1 MLYVIKL
8 TGLKIVSDFKKFNVY
23 IFVAEKL
30 PIMQSNQKIQ
40 IEVNSEFGQL
50 EGVIVHTPGQE
61 VEEMTPENAERALYS
76 DILNL
81 SVASEEYASFK
92 GILNK
97 VTRTFEVKD
106 LLADILNVDEVKN
119 VLLNEICQSESAME
133 ILPKLMNQNAPE
145 LARQLIQGVFLERN
159 NLTRYLSQE
168 RFSLRPLHNF
178 LFTRDASMSFGNEVL
193 IGKMANKVRDREA
206 VIMNAIFNHHP
217 LLETKT
223 INSNTPESLLDF
235 PEISIEGG
243 DFQVGREDVLVIG
256 TGIRTSTQGID
267 FILEKLKTKKEKLRH
282 VLIQELPDTPE
293 SFIHLDMVFT
303 FLDVDACMVYEPLIM
318 GTNRFHT
325 IHIQLENGKVTDIS
339 ERKNLPKAL
348 QKLGIDL
355 KPVHC
360 GGGID
365 NWTQEREQ
373 WHSGA
378 NFLAFAPGKVIGY
391 ERNVHTLDQL
401 NQSGF
406 QIIPSK
412 DILNGS
418 AAIPEGKCVITIPG
432 SELARGG
439 GGARCMSMPIRR
451 GKVNW

>member
-1 MLYVIKL
+1 MLTDQK
-8 TGLKIVSDFKKFNVY
+8 
-23 IFVAEKL
+23 
-30 PIMQSNQKIQ
+30 MQV
-40 IEVNSEFGQL
+40 EVCSEFGVL
-50 EGVIVHTPGQE
+50 EGVIIHTPGQE

-81 SVASEEYASFK
+81 SVAANEYSYFK
-92 GILNK
+92 QVLNK

-106 LLADILNVDEVKN
+106 LLSDILNIDQVKSS
-119 VLLNEICQSESAME
+119 LLAEICLNEGAMD
-133 ILPKLMNQNAPE
+133 ILPVLMEQKATE

-193 IGKMANKVRDREA
+193 IGKMASKVRDREA
-206 VIMNAIFNHHP
+206 VIMNAIFTHHP
-217 LLETKT
+217 LIETTT
-223 INSNTPESLLDF
+223 INPNTPESIRNFLG
-235 PEISIEGG
+235 ISIEGG

-267 FILEKLKTKKEKLRH
+267 FILENIKAKKSGLQH
-282 VLIQELPDTPE
+282 ILIQELPDTPE

-303 FLDVDACMVYEPLIM
+303 FLDVDTCMVYEPLIM

-325 IHIQLENGKVTDIS
+325 IHIRIENGKVIDIR
-339 ERKNLPKAL
+339 EQENLPKAL
-348 QKLGIDL
+348 QKLGIDME
-355 KPVHC
+355 PVKC

-365 NWTQEREQ
+365 SWTQEREQ

-378 NFLAFAPGKVIGY
+378 NFFAFAPGQVIGY
-391 ERNVHTLDQL
+391 ERNVHTMDQL
-401 NQSGF
+401 SQKGF
-406 QIIPSK
+406 QIIPAK
-412 DILNGS
+412 DLLSGLCE
-418 AAIPEGKCVITIPG
+418 IPDGKCVVTIPG

-451 GKVNW
+451 KKV

>member
-1 MLYVIKL
+1 ML
-8 TGLKIVSDFKKFNVY
+8 T
-23 IFVAEKL
+23 
-30 PIMQSNQKIQ
+30 NQKMQ
-40 IEVNSEFGQL
+40 VEVHSEIGEL
-50 EGVIVHTPGQE
+50 EGVIIHTPGQE

-81 SVASEEYASFK
+81 SVAGNEYSYFK
-92 GILNK
+92 GVLNK

-106 LLADILNVDEVKN
+106 LLTDILQNSEVKSSLLKEICSGEGALDIYP
-119 VLLNEICQSESAME
+119 VLLEQS
-133 ILPKLMNQNAPE
+133 APE
-145 LARQLIQGVFLERN
+145 LARQLIQGVFIERN

-193 IGKMANKVRDREA
+193 IGKMASKVRDREA
-206 VIMNAIFNHHP
+206 LIMNAIFTHHP
-217 LLETKT
+217 LLGTKT
-223 INSNTPESLLDF
+223 INPNTAENSRSF
-235 PEISIEGG
+235 QGISIEGG
-243 DFQVGREDVLVIG
+243 DFQVGRHDVLVIG

-267 FILEKLKTKKEKLRH
+267 FILENIKKSRSGVQH
-282 VLIQELPDTPE
+282 VLVQELPDTPE

-325 IHIQLENGKVTDIS
+325 IHIRIEDGKVAQIR
-339 ERKNLPKAL
+339 EEQNLPKAL
-348 QKLGIDL
+348 KKLGIDME
-355 KPVHC
+355 PIEC
-360 GGGID
+360 GGQLD

-391 ERNVHTLDQL
+391 ERNVHTMEQL
-401 NQSGF
+401 SRNGF
-406 QIIPSK
+406 QIIQAK
-412 DILNGS
+412 DILNGT
-418 AAIPEGKCVITIPG
+418 AEIPNGKCVITIPG

-451 GKVNW
+451 KSI

>member
-1 MLYVIKL
+1 MQ
-8 TGLKIVSDFKKFNVY
+8 TN
-23 IFVAEKL
+23 EK
-30 PIMQSNQKIQ
+30 MQV
-40 IEVNSEFGQL
+40 EVNSEIGEL

-81 SVASEEYASFK
+81 SVAGSEYSYFK
-92 GILNK
+92 GVLNK
-97 VTRTFEVKD
+97 VTQTFEVTD
-106 LLADILNVDEVKN
+106 LLIEILRSNEVKAS
-119 VLLNEICQSESAME
+119 LLKEVCLAEGAMDIFASLVE
-133 ILPKLMNQNAPE
+133 QPAPE
-145 LARQLIQGVFLERN
+145 LARLLIQGVFLERN

-178 LFTRDASMSFGNEVL
+178 LFTRDASMSFGNRVL
-193 IGKMANKVRDREA
+193 IGKMASRVRDREA

-217 LLETKT
+217 LLKTST
-223 INSNTPESLLDF
+223 INPNTPEVAKKF
-235 PEISIEGG
+235 QGISIEGG

-267 FILEKLKTKKEKLRH
+267 FILENIKNTRPGVQHIL
-282 VLIQELPDTPE
+282 VQELPDTPE

-303 FLDVDACMVYEPLIM
+303 FLDVDTCMVYEPLIM

-325 IHIQLENGKVTDIS
+325 IHIRVEDGKVARIS
-339 ERKNLPKAL
+339 EEQNLPKAL
-348 QKLGIDL
+348 RKLGIDME
-355 KPVHC
+355 PVSC
-360 GGGID
+360 GGQVD
-365 NWTQEREQ
+365 SWTQEREQ

-391 ERNVHTLDQL
+391 ERNVHTMEMLSL
-401 NQSGF
+401 KGF
-406 QIIPSK
+406 QIVSAK
-412 DILNGS
+412 DVLSGTT
-418 AAIPEGKCVITIPG
+418 AIPQGKCVVTIPG

-451 GKVNW
+451 KSI

>member
-1 MLYVIKL
+1 ML
-8 TGLKIVSDFKKFNVY
+8 TD
-23 IFVAEKL
+23 
-30 PIMQSNQKIQ
+30 QKIQ
-40 IEVNSEFGQL
+40 VDVCSEFGQL

-81 SVASEEYASFK
+81 SVAGNEYSYFK
-92 GILNK
+92 GVLNK

-106 LLADILNVDEVKN
+106 LLSDILSINEVKFA
-119 VLLNEICQSESAME
+119 LLKEICISEGAMDIFP
-133 ILPKLMNQNAPE
+133 ILMEQPAPE

-193 IGKMANKVRDREA
+193 IGKMASKVRDREA
-206 VIMNAIFNHHP
+206 VIMNAIFNNHP
-217 LLETKT
+217 LIETNT
-223 INSNTPESLLDF
+223 INPNTPESIRNF
-235 PEISIEGG
+235 PGISIEGG

-267 FILEKLKTKKEKLRH
+267 FILENIKAKKSGVQH
-282 VLIQELPDTPE
+282 ILIQELPDTPE

-303 FLDVDACMVYEPLIM
+303 FLDQDACMVYEPLIM

-325 IHIQLENGKVTDIS
+325 IHIRVENGKVIDIR
-339 ERKNLPKAL
+339 EQKNLPKAL
-348 QKLGIDL
+348 KNLGIDMDPI
-355 KPVHC
+355 KC

-365 NWTQEREQ
+365 SWTQEREQ

-378 NFLAFAPGKVIGY
+378 NFFAFAPGKVIGY
-391 ERNVHTLDQL
+391 ERNVHTMEQL
-401 NQSGF
+401 SQKGF
-406 QIIPSK
+406 QIISAK
-412 DILNGS
+412 DLLNGLCE
-418 AAIPEGKCVITIPG
+418 IPDGKCVVTIPG

-451 GKVNW
+451 KKV